1 MLKIA
6 ASPQKIKCPSI
17 RGMSPVLETNMKKC
31 HTLGI
36 FRLSCAFYYEERKLK
51 PVGTTPVHQDLNLI
65 CCIKKIYR
73 CGKYRDV
80 GQTRV

>member
-17 RGMSPVLETNMKKC
+17 RGMSPVLETIMKKC

-36 FRLSCAFYYEERKLK
+36 FRLSCAFYYEKRKLNK
-51 PVGTTPVHQDLNLI
+51 TCWDNTSPSRSKFNPLHQENLPLW
-65 CCIKKIYR
+65 
-73 CGKYRDV
+73 
-80 GQTRV
+80 